1 MTTNGRHS
9 RTRAPP
15 YRNRRRTANDR
26 LRPVAHSNA
35 SLARASHRSRA
46 RHLVFPGSS
55 IPRESTQTHPARG
68 MASGL
73 DALVGAAT
81 EGMRKTQS
89 AEEMQRKENAEPKPA
104 PAPDGHVS
112 DSAAAPTRER
122 KKGA

>member
-1 MTTNGRHS
+1 MTTYGRHT
-9 RTRAPP
+9 RARAPP

-26 LRPVAHSNA
+26 LRPVVYPNA
-35 SLARASHRSRA
+35 SLARVSRRSRA
-46 RHLVFPGSS
+46 RRLVFPARS
-55 IPRESTQTHPARG
+55 IPRESTQTHPALA

-89 AEEMQRKENAEPKPA
+89 AEEMQPEENTEPKPA
-104 PAPDGHVS
+104 PAQDGHMS

>member
-1 MTTNGRHS
+1 
-9 RTRAPP
+9 
-15 YRNRRRTANDR
+15 
-26 LRPVAHSNA
+26 
-35 SLARASHRSRA
+35 
-46 RHLVFPGSS
+46 
-55 IPRESTQTHPARG
+55 

-89 AEEMQRKENAEPKPA
+89 ADEMQPKENTEPKPA
-104 PAPDGHVS
+104 PTRDGHMS